1 MQDYLVPN
9 VSSCSTATQLGI
21 YLYSAVNHDSSSS
34 PDHIDEDG
42 NECRLLPLH
51 MSLLDVQLTPLV
63 PSCCAIMFCPK
74 TPFDLVRTFV
84 ADSDRNNG
92 ENSRDH
98 DNDDSRDDD
107 NRSDDDGSCYNR
119 NYSM

>member
-21 YLYSAVNHDSSSS
+21 YLYFAVNHDSSSS
-34 PDHIDEDG
+34 TNHIHEDG
-42 NECRLLPLH
+42 NECRLLPFH
-51 MSLLDVQLTPLV
+51 ISLLDVQLTPLV

-74 TPFDLVRTFV
+74 IPSDLVRIFA

-107 NRSDDDGSCYNR
+107 GSCCNR
-119 NYSM
+119 NYSI